1 MVLDPQLAALDTV
14 DPGRHLGLTRRQRAM
29 WALVAQGYSEAA
41 LAEELGASVK
51 LIDNAVSGLCAA
63 LGIDARNPQLN
74 ARVLAALR
82 YAREAQQANLTL
94 ISTTA

>member
-1 MVLDPQLAALDTV
+1 MLDPQLAALDTV
-14 DPGRHLGLTRRQRAM
+14 DPGRHLGLTRRQRAT
-29 WALVAQGYSEAA
+29 WALVTQGCSEAA
-41 LAEELGASVK
+41 LAEELGVSV
-51 LIDNAVSGLCAA
+51 NAVSGLYAA

-82 YAREAQQANLTL
+82 HAKEAQQANLTL

>member
-1 MVLDPQLAALDTV
+1 MGTC
-14 DPGRHLGLTRRQRAM
+14 HS
-29 WALVAQGYSEAA
+29 GYSKADI
-41 LAEELGASVK
+41 AEELGVSVK
-51 LIDNAVSGLCAA
+51 LIDNAVSGLYAA

-74 ARVLAALR
+74 ARVSAALR